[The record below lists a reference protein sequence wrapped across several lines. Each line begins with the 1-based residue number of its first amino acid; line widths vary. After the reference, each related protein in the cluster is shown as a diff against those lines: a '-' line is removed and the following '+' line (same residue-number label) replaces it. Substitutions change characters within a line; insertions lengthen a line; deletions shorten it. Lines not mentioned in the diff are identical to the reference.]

1 MFNTNLKLKE
11 MKNKDLMQNLIEMQE
26 EESQMDMIVN
36 KSLQLALSINEH
48 KKANFKENHQQYID
62 SYNLVCERIA
72 DMKLAIDVSE
82 FLFNADSINTHYEN
96 NILNFTT
103 ILN

>member
-11 MKNKDLMQNLIEMQE
+11 MKNRDLMQNLVETQG

-36 KSLQLALSINEH
+36 RSLQLALSINEY
-48 KKANFKENHQQYID
+48 KKANFKENRQQYID

-72 DMKLAIDVSE
+72 NVKLAIDVSE
-82 FLFNADSINTHYEN
+82 FLFNTDSINSHYEN

-103 ILN
+103 TLN